1 MVEFALYVG
10 CAYLVYYLVVIGL
23 EFLKSPK
30 GVVQDTST
38 SYDVYDSDAE
48 IENESEVI
56 DDIEFSS
63 QGEQAIKKKRIRRTI
78 KRAA

>member
-1 MVEFALYVG
+1 MIKFALYVG

-30 GVVQDTST
+30 GVEQDTST
-38 SYDVYDSDAE
+38 SYIVNDND
-48 IENESEVI
+48 IQLENESEVI

-63 QGEQAIKKKRIRRTI
+63 QGEQAIKKKGYRRTT
-78 KRAA
+78 

>member
-1 MVEFALYVG
+1 MIKFALYVG

-30 GVVQDTST
+30 GVEQDTST
-38 SYDVYDSDAE
+38 SYIVNDND
-48 IENESEVI
+48 IQLENESEVI

-63 QGEQAIKKKRIRRTI
+63 QGEQAIKKK
-78 KRAA
+78 KN

>member
-1 MVEFALYVG
+1 MIKFALYVG

-30 GVVQDTST
+30 GVEQDTST
-38 SYDVYDSDAE
+38 SYIVNDNDIE
-48 IENESEVI
+48 LENESEVI

-63 QGEQAIKKKRIRRTI
+63 QGEQAIKKK
-78 KRAA
+78 KN